1 MNGSFIALNI
11 TSDEAKLV
19 RFGQQ
24 NGTRVVQGLWHLRAD
39 QGEDE
44 RLQDRIKRIVEEEIA
59 GTRRTLLVISSEEV
73 VYRHCSFPFTSPK
86 KIADAIRFEIADEF
100 PHPRYIS
107 HSIESFPT
115 ESGRKSF
122 IVGIVEREALQKRVS
137 EADEAGLSIFGIT
150 SDVSTLGNYFID
162 ENEALVMEAGSRQT
176 LFFLYSHGLPIF
188 VREIPIGLR
197 DLQNRSIK
205 PLVSEIKRTVLS
217 FNARSHFSLNK
228 IYISGSLIRHRDI
241 IQTLNE
247 ATDLHFIDQPP
258 SAREFK
264 IIDDRADLNTFASL
278 LGTTRWKKKMTFD
291 FYREELGVANP
302 SASGWT
308 ALRWGAMVLI
318 CFLLAFFFSS
328 WLKIFTLQKRDL
340 FLRSETRKVFSAA
353 FPHATKIV
361 DEVRQARTFLETRKS
376 ESVSNP
382 LSSFSVLGLL
392 DSISQVIPREVHF
405 QVVNLFW
412 ERGRLEID
420 GRTDSFK
427 TVNVIQELLASSRDF
442 PEVTISNAK
451 TRSEGQ
457 DVDFKITIRIAG

>member
-122 IVGIVEREALQKRVS
+122 IVGIVEREALQKRVK
-137 EADEAGLSIFGIT
+137 EADEAGLSIIGIT

-197 DLQNRSIK
+197 DLQNHSIK
-205 PLVSEIKRTVLS
+205 PLLSEIKRTVLS